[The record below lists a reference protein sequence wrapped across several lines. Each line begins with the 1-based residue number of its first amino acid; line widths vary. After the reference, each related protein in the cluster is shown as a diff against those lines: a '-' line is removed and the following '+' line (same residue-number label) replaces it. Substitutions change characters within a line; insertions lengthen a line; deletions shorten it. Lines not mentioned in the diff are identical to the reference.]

1 MISSVIRRIACAIAL
16 ASVSLFAQPVTVDSL
31 LKAYWPFERAMPFA
45 SNDESQ
51 NHYNLIG
58 IQGITN
64 AHLSPGPYGNFLG
77 FDSVGCETVVGESM
91 GKFNST
97 TFTFAAFVHL
107 QGPAKLQTLFQNS
120 AAVSGGKAGYI
131 IQIAQDS
138 TIRVVFGDSVHGSW
152 NTVATSS
159 KISGIAHIAVTYDG
173 ANVQTF
179 INGILAS
186 SNPYTGSFT
195 PGKGSA
201 IFGGNSVDGEFS
213 NLFKDQIDEVR
224 IYSRVLSKT
233 EIWNLAYPP
242 KLDVTGCWN
251 VQQNGPGQVYTGT
264 MSLTQ
269 QGESIGGTISWN
281 SAYGSTTVTGTI
293 SGDSFTVVG
302 SWSSPSPVTVTYTGI
317 LTTYGTVIVN
327 GTSKDNG
334 SGSYGFSANKI
345 VCTIPP
351 VQDTASI
358 CYTTK
363 QEKSPGSGTWWTGT
377 MNVQVLSNGT
387 VIGGT
392 IDWDVPSHGTVTG
405 GTISGGTASINTH
418 NVTYSM
424 DVTYSGALAADS
436 SIVSGTSTGGYAFSA
451 TRTSCS
457 LPPPPPATTTQC
469 WSTRQEKS
477 PGSGT
482 YWTGL
487 LQIVI
492 DANNNITGGTITWD
506 APSQGVV
513 TGGSISGNTISV
525 ATHNTTYDMDITYSG
540 TLSNNGNSII
550 NGTSGGA
557 AAFDATKTV
566 CP

>member
-1 MISSVIRRIACAIAL
+1 
-16 ASVSLFAQPVTVDSL
+16 
-31 LKAYWPFERAMPFA
+31 
-45 SNDESQ
+45 
-51 NHYNLIG
+51 
-58 IQGITN
+58 
-64 AHLSPGPYGNFLG
+64 
-77 FDSVGCETVVGESM
+77 
-91 GKFNST
+91 
-97 TFTFAAFVHL
+97 
-107 QGPAKLQTLFQNS
+107 
-120 AAVSGGKAGYI
+120 
-131 IQIAQDS
+131 
-138 TIRVVFGDSVHGSW
+138 
-152 NTVATSS
+152 
-159 KISGIAHIAVTYDG
+159 
-173 ANVQTF
+173 
-179 INGILAS
+179 
-186 SNPYTGSFT
+186 
-195 PGKGSA
+195 
-201 IFGGNSVDGEFS
+201 
-213 NLFKDQIDEVR
+213 
-224 IYSRVLSKT
+224 
-233 EIWNLAYPP
+233 
-242 KLDVTGCWN
+242 
-251 VQQNGPGQVYTGT
+251 
-264 MSLTQ
+264 
-269 QGESIGGTISWN
+269 
-281 SAYGSTTVTGTI
+281 
-293 SGDSFTVVG
+293 
-302 SWSSPSPVTVTYTGI
+302 
-317 LTTYGTVIVN
+317 
-327 GTSKDNG
+327 
-334 SGSYGFSANKI
+334 
-345 VCTIPP
+345 
-351 VQDTASI
+351 
-358 CYTTK
+358 
-363 QEKSPGSGTWWTGT
+363 
-377 MNVQVLSNGT
+377 VLSNGT

-513 TGGSISGNTISV
+513 TGGSISGNTISG